1 MAVCSSAL
9 VRDGFVVGMH
19 WLGMAFLSVA
29 SAGDGILL
37 ECVGQGWLF
46 VGVCW
51 LGMAFL
57 CVASARDGFVGMHQL
72 GMPFL
77 SVA

>member
-1 MAVCSSAL
+1 MAFCWSAL
-9 VRDGFVVGMH
+9 ARDGF
-19 WLGMAFLSVA
+19 
-29 SAGDGILL
+29 
-37 ECVGQGWLF
+37 F